1 VAGAGTKHDRI
12 VATVPKR
19 LAMNIRC
26 TWAWLPVLIA
36 CVPTWSQTQPS
47 TPYLRIT
54 PEQVRWSANPAL
66 PASVRTS
73 VLYGDPRKPGLYVM
87 QLNFPPHTRLPVH
100 SHPDERVR
108 TVISGTYY
116 SAIGEVF
123 DAQALQAFPVGTV
136 SHVPVAVWQFAQTRD
151 EATVIQIVGIGPT
164 GIDYRTASEDPR
176 QAQR

>member
-1 VAGAGTKHDRI
+1 MGLAAGLDRLCPDLVANPAIDALPAHHAGAGAVVRQPG
-12 VATVPKR
+12 VACER
-19 LAMNIRC
+19 AHFG
-26 TWAWLPVLIA
+26 A
-36 CVPTWSQTQPS
+36 
-47 TPYLRIT
+47 LRG
-54 PEQVRWSANPAL
+54 PAQARSL
-66 PASVRTS
+66 RDAVE
-73 VLYGDPRKPGLYVM
+73 
-87 QLNFPPHTRLPVH
+87 LPVH

-151 EATVIQIVGIGPT
+151 EATVIQIIGIGPT